1 MNNHEENL
9 KETILEFIAE
19 KYKVNEITIEIED
32 LVEEVFSTIKKLST
46 ENKNELHQLIKNNI

>member
-46 ENKNELHQLIKNNI
+46 ENKNELHKLIKNNI